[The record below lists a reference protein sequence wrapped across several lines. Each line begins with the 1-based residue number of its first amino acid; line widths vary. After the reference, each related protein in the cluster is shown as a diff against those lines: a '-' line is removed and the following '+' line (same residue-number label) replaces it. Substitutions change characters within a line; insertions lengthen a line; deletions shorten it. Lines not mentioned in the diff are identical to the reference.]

1 MSGTSSPHLDLVGRF
16 IRAIESGTHGD
27 ALLEFLHPD
36 VEQVDHPSLMN
47 PQGGRRR
54 LAEILAASTAG
65 AGMIDEQRYDVRRVV
80 ASGDDVVV
88 LVDWHGTVAQP
99 IGTVPVGT
107 RLHSNSVISFGLDGD
122 RIRRVEAYDC
132 YDPLPTTG

>member
-1 MSGTSSPHLDLVGRF
+1 MTGTSSPQLDLVQRF

-47 PQGGRRR
+47 PRGGRRE

-88 LVDWHGTVAQP
+88 QVDWRGRVAQSL
-99 IGTVPVGT
+99 GTGPVGT
-107 RLHSNSVISFGLDGD
+107 RLHSNSVISFGIDGD

-132 YDPLPTTG
+132 YDPFPTTG

>member
-1 MSGTSSPHLDLVGRF
+1 MSGTSSPQLDLVHRF

-27 ALLEFLHPD
+27 ALLEFLHPE
-36 VEQVDHPSLMN
+36 VEQVDYPSLMN
-47 PQGGRRR
+47 PQGGRRG

-65 AGMIDEQRYDVRRVV
+65 AGMIGEQRYDVRRVV
-80 ASGDDVVV
+80 ASGDDLVVQV
-88 LVDWHGTVAQP
+88 VWHGRVALP

-107 RLHSNSVISFGLDGD
+107 RLHSNSVISFGIDGD

-132 YDPLPTTG
+132 YDPLPEAG

>member
-1 MSGTSSPHLDLVGRF
+1 MSATSSPQVDLVQRF

-36 VEQVDHPSLMN
+36 VEQVDYPSLMN
-47 PQGGRRR
+47 PKGGRRG

-80 ASGDDVVV
+80 ASGDDLVVQ
-88 LVDWHGTVAQP
+88 VDWHGRVAKS

-107 RLHSNSVISFGLDGD
+107 RLHSNSVISLGIDGD
-122 RIRRVEAYDC
+122 RIRRIEAYDC
-132 YDPLPTTG
+132 YDPFPTR